1 MNPFLMLADATTGS
15 FNASTALELMKTVF
29 TWIIDI
35 IKGEP
40 IMAAAFV
47 VGILVPAGF
56 AIVGRIKRISH

>member
-1 MNPFLMLADATTGS
+1 MNPFLMLAEASGT

-40 IMAAAFV
+40 VMAAAFV
-47 VGILVPAGF
+47 VAILVPAGF
-56 AIVGRIKRISH
+56 SIVGRVKRISH

>member
-1 MNPFLMLADATTGS
+1 MNPFVMLAEASANS

-29 TWIIDI
+29 TWIINI

-40 IMAAAFV
+40 VMAAAFV

-56 AIVGRIKRISH
+56 AIVGRIKAISH

>member
-1 MNPFLMLADATTGS
+1 MSPFLPLAETVGS
-15 FNASTALELMKTVF
+15 TFNAGTALDLMKTVF

-56 AIVGRIKRISH
+56 GIVGRIKRTSH